1 MGVMLDLPF
10 KLAVPEDADFIARM
24 SRRLIEKDLPQSWT
38 TKRVANH
45 IRSANSTVV
54 TARDG
59 DIIAGF
65 AVMHFADDSAHL
77 NLLAVEPVYRRCGIG
92 RALVKWLEE
101 SARVAGVQFV
111 SLEVRSSNHRALRF
125 YAELGYR
132 ETGVIPRYYSGVDD
146 ATLLARDLRVTD
158 MQNAG

>member
-1 MGVMLDLPF
+1 MLDLPF

-24 SRRLIEKDLPQSWT
+24 SRRLIEKDLPQSW
-38 TKRVANH
+38 
-45 IRSANSTVV
+45 
-54 TARDG
+54 

-92 RALVKWLEE
+92 RGLVKWLEE